1 MANKENSNQSKHPGT
16 ETNLL
21 HWEPEDNE
29 FWEEHGKSLA
39 TRNLWISIPNLLLG
53 FAVWIIWSVVIVSIQ
68 SLHDADPTQFAFS
81 DLGDLTST
89 EYKVILY
96 SLPAVAGLAGATLR
110 IPNSF
115 MISISGGRNV
125 IASTT
130 LLLLLPMAALGIA
143 LQDPNVSFLT
153 LIIIAAVSG
162 VGGGAFASSMSN
174 ISFFFPKRVQGTSL
188 GLNAGLGNVGVSVM
202 QLLVPIVISVKLF
215 GFLTGDGYTDGSDT
229 IYIQNAGLVWVPLCA
244 IFLLA
249 AWFKMSNLPQHDV
262 SDTKKA
268 LSKFFYLELI
278 GFIAAGVGV
287 TLLMV
292 FYTEFEGE
300 PSFILFALVLI
311 IISVVITLTMMR
323 YGTQPEVQENLVDQ
337 FKIFNNKHN
346 WIMTWL
352 YIMTFGS
359 FIGFSAAFPKL
370 IKDSFGYLADG
381 TTENP
386 DAPNPLAFAW
396 LGPLVG
402 SLARPIGGWMSDKWG
417 GARVTQYDIVA
428 MILTTLGVGYTLSL
442 AKDSDTPE
450 DYFTIFLVLF
460 LLLFI
465 TTGIGNGSTFR
476 MVPMIF
482 EKEQAGPVLGWT
494 SAIAAYGA
502 FIIPL
507 IFGVSIAKNVPE
519 YAMYGFA
526 TYYLSCLVLNWYYY
540 ARKNAEM
547 PC

>member
-1 MANKENSNQSKHPGT
+1 MANNGDSKQTQSTNPGT
-16 ETNLL
+16 DTNLKY
-21 HWEPEDNE
+21 WDSENEE
-29 FWEEHGKSLA
+29 FWEEYGKSIA

-68 SLHDADPTQFAFS
+68 SLHDADPTQFRFS
-81 DLGDLTST
+81 DLGELTPT

-115 MISISGGRNV
+115 MISNSGGRNV

-143 LQDPNVSFLT
+143 LQDPDVSFLT

-174 ISFFFPKRVQGTSL
+174 ISFFFPKKVQGTSL

-215 GFLTGDGYTDGSDT
+215 GFLTGDGYSDGSDT
-229 IYIQNAGLVWVPLCA
+229 VYIQNAGLVWVPLSA

-249 AWFKMSNLPQHDV
+249 AWFKMNNLPQHDV

-292 FYTEFEGE
+292 FYTDFQGE
-300 PSFILFALVLI
+300 PSFILFALILV
-311 IISVVITLTMMR
+311 IISVTITLAMMR
-323 YGTQPEVQENLVDQ
+323 YGTQQEVQENLANQ

-359 FIGFSAAFPKL
+359 FIGF
-370 IKDSFGYLADG
+370 
-381 TTENP
+381 
-386 DAPNPLAFAW
+386 
-396 LGPLVG
+396 
-402 SLARPIGGWMSDKWG
+402 
-417 GARVTQYDIVA
+417 
-428 MILTTLGVGYTLSL
+428 
-442 AKDSDTPE
+442 
-450 DYFTIFLVLF
+450 
-460 LLLFI
+460 
-465 TTGIGNGSTFR
+465 
-476 MVPMIF
+476 
-482 EKEQAGPVLGWT
+482 
-494 SAIAAYGA
+494 
-502 FIIPL
+502 
-507 IFGVSIAKNVPE
+507 
-519 YAMYGFA
+519 
-526 TYYLSCLVLNWYYY
+526 
-540 ARKNAEM
+540 
-547 PC
+547 